1 MEEITISVMEAS
13 RNFADCINRAHY
25 QDTSF
30 VLLKNGK
37 SFARVE
43 PAGEKRCTG
52 RQLAET
58 LAGAELSPAEA
69 SDWSGELR
77 VARQAVE
84 PPADK
89 WQ

>member
-1 MEEITISVMEAS
+1 MKEITISVTEAS

-37 SFARVE
+37 PFARIE
-43 PAGEKRCTG
+43 PVGEKRCTG
-52 RQLAET
+52 RELAES
-58 LAGAELSPAEA
+58 LAKAELSPAEA
-69 SDWSGELR
+69 SDWSRELR
-77 VARQAVE
+77 AGREVVQ